1 MNLPA
6 GENTLIDAKTG
17 APFPAAPRGA
27 LRHSSRP
34 LGWRGV
40 LVESHCLQPTELSQH
55 TVIGH
60 GMSVNMG
67 ASVPFGWRGRGGW
80 RDGEIRAGESHLLT
94 FGELNTPRWHRTFEE
109 LSIILDPKYVADVV
123 QDGLPPNKIEF
134 VSQRSVAD
142 PTIAWCARTFHD
154 ELIADAPEGS
164 LYVETITAGL
174 ILHLLA
180 HYGVAKPKVIA
191 PRGKL
196 TSFQLRAVVEFM
208 RSNLADDLSL
218 HALAEQAHISP
229 FHFARLFRRTVGLPP
244 HQFVLRL
251 RVHRSMVWLA
261 RGRMSLAEIAVACGF
276 SDQPHL
282 THAFRRVTGVT
293 PTQYVRR
300 VQPR

>member
-17 APFPAAPRGA
+17 ASFPAAPRGG

-40 LVESHCLQPTELSQH
+40 LVESHSLEPTELSEH

-80 RDGEIRAGESHLLT
+80 RDREIRSGESHLLT
-94 FGELNTPRWHRTFEE
+94 FGELNTPRWHRPFDE
-109 LSIILDPKYVADVV
+109 LSIILEPQYVADVV
-123 QDGLPPNKIEF
+123 QDGLPPHRIEF

-142 PTIAWCARTFHD
+142 LTIARCARKFQA
-154 ELIADAPEGS
+154 ELTADAPNDL
-164 LYVETITAGL
+164 LYVDTVTTGL

-180 HYGVAKPKVIA
+180 NYGVAKPKVIA

-196 TSFQLRAVVEFM
+196 NSFQLRAVLDFAH
-208 RSNLADDLSL
+208 SNLANVVSL
-218 HALAEQAHISP
+218 AALAAQAHISP

-251 RVHRSMVWLA
+251 RVDRAISLLR
-261 RGRMSLAEIAVACGF
+261 RGRIPLAEVAIACGF
-276 SDQPHL
+276 HDQPHFIR
-282 THAFRRVTGVT
+282 AFRRATGTT

-300 VQPR
+300 AQPR

>member
-17 APFPAAPRGA
+17 APFPAAPRGG
-27 LRHSSRP
+27 LLHSSRS

-40 LVESHCLQPTELSQH
+40 LVESHRLQPAELSQH

-67 ASVPFGWRGRGGW
+67 ASVPFGWRGRRGW
-80 RDGEIRAGESHLLT
+80 RDREIQAGESHLLT

-109 LSIILDPKYVADVV
+109 MSIILEPQYVADVV
-123 QDGLPPNKIEF
+123 QDGLPAQRIEF

-142 PTIAWCARTFHD
+142 PSIAWCARTFHS
-154 ELIADAPEGS
+154 ELTADVPNGL
-164 LYVETITAGL
+164 LYVDTVTIGL

-180 HYGVAKPKVIA
+180 TYGVAKPKVIA

-196 TSFQLRAVVEFM
+196 NSFQLRAVVEFIH
-208 RSNLADDLSL
+208 SNLADDVSL
-218 HALAEQAHISP
+218 TALAEQAHISP

-244 HQFVLRL
+244 HQFVSRL
-251 RVHRSMVWLA
+251 RVQRAIGFLR
-261 RGRMSLAEIAVACGF
+261 RGRMPLAEIAIACGF
-276 SDQPHL
+276 HDQPHL
-282 THAFRRVTGVT
+282 IHAFRTVTGTT

-300 VQPR
+300 TQPE